1 MLTVSTFETTYEFG
15 PRACVVRLSG
25 DIDIAVV
32 PELRKSL
39 DEALET
45 GCANVVLDLTDV
57 LYADSSALGL
67 LVWLDHRLRP
77 ASGRLVLAGANRDVS
92 RILEISGLVA
102 VASSIATSANLP
114 AALEGLELGD
124 VSAAPLWQQE
134 IEVPLDVDQLS
145 ETREWIAYALN
156 PLKLPDSALFDIKVA
171 FGEALA
177 NALRHGAP
185 AAGEANIM
193 ARVGAYSD
201 RVVIEVSDNGPGF
214 DGVAPGSDDLYKPS
228 GRGVMFMK
236 ALMDRV
242 EFVKSD
248 DGGTVVRMTKH
259 RSGVQ

>member
-1 MLTVSTFETTYEFG
+1 MSTFETTYEFG

-39 DEALET
+39 ADALES

-57 LYADSSALGL
+57 VYADSSALGL

-77 ASGRLVLAGANRDVS
+77 ASGRLVLAGANSDVS

-124 VSAAPLWQQE
+124 VSAVPLWQE
-134 IEVPLDVDQLS
+134 DLEVPADVNVLS
-145 ETREWIAYALN
+145 ETRERISALVV
-156 PLKLPDSALFDIKVA
+156 PLGLPDAALFDVKVA
-171 FGEALA
+171 VGEALA
-177 NALRHGAP
+177 NAIRHGRP
-185 AAGEANIM
+185 NSGDAAVRATVI
-193 ARVGAYSD
+193 AYDD
-201 RVVIEVSDNGPGF
+201 RVVIEVCDNGPGF
-214 DGVAPGSDDLYKPS
+214 DGSAPGSDDLYKPS
-228 GRGVMFMK
+228 GRGVMFMM

-242 EFVKSD
+242 EFERG
-248 DGGTVVRMTKH
+248 DGGGTIVRMEKH
-259 RSGVQ
+259 RAGTQ